1 MYDNDTQIHLGGGV
15 LSLVSAMA
23 VSSELSGNA
32 CKDSV
37 HTVVISVMH

>member
-1 MYDNDTQIHLGGGV
+1 M
-15 LSLVSAMA
+15 SAMA

-32 CKDSV
+32 CKDAV